1 MMNPQQLC
9 FPSLVDIIDFKWLMA
24 GEGHRVHVQR
34 LQSDPDYA
42 SQCLATA
49 AASGQALLVA
59 AAHRLAAQVRR

>member
-1 MMNPQQLC
+1 MNPQQLC
-9 FPSLVDIIDFKWLMA
+9 SPSLLDIIDFKWLMA

-49 AASGQALLVA
+49 AASRQELLVD
-59 AAHRLAAQVRR
+59 AAQRLSTFFNR